1 MPEKLSKEDIKE
13 LERLRK
19 AQRRKKHKDEPLDA
33 ESRRIEEEDR
43 AKRVKRSNETSGM
56 MGGGRVK
63 KSKGYMGGGKTKGS
77 MRGGKQP
84 KGMKTGGKLKMV
96 KNAQGKDVPFFAADG
111 VGKMSS
117 GRKVPS
123 TKGYFMGGKTKG
135 MSKGGK
141 TGGKTMARGS
151 GAARPQVFRKDG

>member
-33 ESRRIEEEDR
+33 ESRRLEEEDR
-43 AKRVKRSNETSGM
+43 AERVKRSNETSGM

-63 KSKGYMGGGKTKGS
+63 N
-77 MRGGKQP
+77 P
-84 KGMKTGGKLKMV
+84 KGNMAGGKLKMV

-111 VGKMSS
+111 MGKMSS
-117 GRKVPS
+117 GRKVPGP
-123 TKGYFMGGKTKG
+123 KGYFKGGKTKMMPMGGKG
-135 MSKGGK
+135 MK